1 MNGLYERAIAHYG
14 EHFGASWLVR
24 QSMPILYFGDLS
36 AYRSSPRRIVTAA
49 LNPSLAEFA
58 DTRFLMPEPLTA
70 AALEPALSAYFTL
83 RPYSGWFD
91 PAFETLL
98 QPLGASFYGSRYPGN
113 APKWWRPQ
121 ANQALHTDLC
131 SPLATNPV
139 WSRLDEAVRTQL
151 REVGSS
157 LWRDLIAAL
166 DPDLILVS
174 VARGHLDAIGATD
187 WREVLPFAGARVQQR
202 LLVGRLGG
210 ATIVWGQAGRKPFAQ
225 LSRPERQEA
234 AATIASTLHR

>member
-1 MNGLYERAIAHYG
+1 MFGLYERAIVHHG
-14 EHFGASWLVR
+14 EHIGASWLVPR
-24 QSMPILYFGDLS
+24 SIPILYFGDLA
-36 AYRSSPRRIVTAA
+36 AYRSSPRRVVTVA

-58 DTRFLMPEPLTA
+58 DARFVIPDPLTP
-70 AALEPALSAYFTL
+70 AALEGALSAYFGL

-98 QPLGASFYGSRYPGN
+98 QPLGVSFYGSRYPGG

-121 ANQALHTDLC
+121 PNQALHTDLC

-139 WSRLDEAVRTQL
+139 WSRLDEAVRMHL
-151 REVGSS
+151 RQVGIA
-157 LWRDLIAAL
+157 LWRDLITTL

-174 VARGHLDAIGATD
+174 VAREHLDAIGAAD

-202 LLVGRLGG
+202 LRVGRLGR
-210 ATIVWGQAGRKPFAQ
+210 ATIVWGQAGA
-225 LSRPERQEA
+225 SRSRRPRA
-234 AATIASTLHR
+234 LNGNKLPAIIASTL